1 MKKLLLLFLM
11 FFTMILTSCDPTTT
25 NLGKYIEK
33 GNIKTIEKI
42 KYDNKEQHV
51 FVSWVPDHFSELKD
65 FKVEKVEV
73 IETLVDNTSSFLDE
87 LLNANILSTYY
98 AYDSPSGICIRLI
111 LNSDDFVI
119 VNCTEN
125 SYRGYIGKYDS
136 KGNVIGFYGCFENY
150 SSFSNLINYFSK
162 EDI

>member
-1 MKKLLLLFLM
+1 
-11 FFTMILTSCDPTTT
+11 MILTSCDPTTK

-33 GNIKTIEKI
+33 EDIKTIEKI
-42 KYDNKEQHV
+42 NYDNNEQLE

-65 FKVEKVEV
+65 FKVEQVEV
-73 IETLVDNTSSFLDE
+73 IETLADDMSSFIDE

-98 AYDSPSGICIRLI
+98 AYDSPSGICIRLN

-119 VNCTEN
+119 VNCMEN
-125 SYRGYIGKYDS
+125 SYKGYIGKYDS
-136 KGNVIGFYGCFENY
+136 KGNVISFYGCFEAY